1 MQLNHLNVSK
11 VDQKVMQQGVI
22 SAKIVLNWGQH
33 VELKLQDVSF
43 IHIKLGK
50 VGKCAKLIRLIDF
63 FLALSMYLS
72 PHLDMI
78 LTCAG

>member
-1 MQLNHLNVSK
+1 MRW
-11 VDQKVMQQGVI
+11 GVI
-22 SAKIVLNWGQH
+22 SAKIIPNWGQH
-33 VELKLQDVSF
+33 AELKLHAISF

-50 VGKCAKLIRLIDF
+50 VAKCAKLIRLIDF
-63 FLALSMYLS
+63 FSDSQHVLI